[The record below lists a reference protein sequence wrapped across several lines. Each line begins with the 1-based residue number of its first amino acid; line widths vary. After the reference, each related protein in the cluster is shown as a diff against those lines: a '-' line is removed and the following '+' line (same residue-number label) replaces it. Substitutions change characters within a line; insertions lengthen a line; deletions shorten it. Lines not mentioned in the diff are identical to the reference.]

1 MEGRIMM
8 NIRKNQIW
16 LWFGTA
22 LTLLACGNDPKTAN
36 AANFEKALNAHYAVM
51 KQCIRIGSKPNDDGI
66 IQEYR
71 STAQAQSGT
80 QGQEI
85 LFYNG
90 LVELGLLEAVTYQ
103 RDERGFSGQVTGKAD
118 WVGYKLS
125 EVGKSYLRPEDLDKS
140 ALSTGAPLLCYGAR
154 QVVEITNFTEPAEV
168 MGVKASTVQ
177 YTYKIV
183 DVEPWAKAPAF
194 SSRYDWLPER
204 LSNQSIEADDDLV
217 LTNNGWVHHSTL
229 KQ

>member
-1 MEGRIMM
+1 MTKIYMR
-8 NIRKNQIW
+8 QVW
-16 LWFGTA
+16 LLLSAA
-22 LTLLACGNDPKTAN
+22 LALSACGNDPKAAN
-36 AANFEKALNAHYAVM
+36 AANFEAALNAHYAVM

-71 STAQAQSGT
+71 SAAQAQSET

-90 LVELGLLEAVTYQ
+90 LVDLGLLEVVTYQ
-103 RDERGFSGQVTGKAD
+103 RDERGFSGQVKGKAD
-118 WVGYKLS
+118 WVGYKFS
-125 EVGKSYLRPEDLDKS
+125 EAGKLYLRPANLDQS
-140 ALSTGAPLLCYGAR
+140 AFSTGAPLLCYGAR

-183 DVEPWAKAPAF
+183 DMKPWAKAPAF

-204 LSNQSIEADDDLV
+204 LTNPAIEGDDDMV

>member
-1 MEGRIMM
+1 MEGRTMTKIHM
-8 NIRKNQIW
+8 RKVW
-16 LWFGTA
+16 LLLGTA
-22 LTLLACGNDPKTAN
+22 LTLSACGIDPKAAN
-36 AANFEKALNAHYAVM
+36 AVNFETALNAHYAVM

-71 STAQAQSGT
+71 SAAQAQSET

-85 LFYNG
+85 SFYNA
-90 LVELGLLEAVTYQ
+90 LVDLGLLEAVTYQ

-118 WVGYKLS
+118 WVGYKFS
-125 EVGKSYLRPEDLDKS
+125 EVGKSYLRPEALDKG
-140 ALSTGAPLLCYGAR
+140 AFSTGAPLLCYGAR
-154 QVVEITNFTEPAEV
+154 QIVEITNFTEPAEV
-168 MGVKASTVQ
+168 MGVRPSTVQ

-183 DVEPWAKAPAF
+183 DVEPWAKTPAF

-204 LSNQSIEADDDLV
+204 LTNQSIEDDDDMV

-229 KQ
+229 EQ

>member
-1 MEGRIMM
+1 MT

-16 LWFGTA
+16 LLLGTA
-22 LTLLACGNDPKTAN
+22 LTLSACGNNPKAAN
-36 AANFEKALNAHYAVM
+36 AANFETALNAHYAVM

-71 STAQAQSGT
+71 SAAQAQSET

-85 LFYNG
+85 SFYNG
-90 LVELGLLEAVTYQ
+90 LVDLGLLEAITYQ
-103 RDERGFSGQVTGKAD
+103 RDERGFSGQVKGKAD
-118 WVGYKLS
+118 WVGYKFS
-125 EVGKSYLRPEDLDKS
+125 EKGKSYLRPEELDKS
-140 ALSTGAPLLCYGAR
+140 AFSTGAPLLCYGAR
-154 QVVEITNFTEPAEV
+154 QVVEITNFTEPADV
-168 MGVKASTVQ
+168 MGVKASSVQ

-204 LSNQSIEADDDLV
+204 LSNQSIKADDDLV